1 MKIPMSVQHTLVLK
15 IFKTFTPTYEVG
27 VKISFTDLPIGLRL
41 VLTHAVK
48 GVAFTRFRWFYGL
61 AF

>member
-1 MKIPMSVQHTLVLK
+1 VLK
-15 IFKTFTPTYEVG
+15 IFKTFTPTFTFTPTYEVGVKEVG

>member
-1 MKIPMSVQHTLVLK
+1 MVNYTQYL
-15 IFKTFTPTYEVG
+15 IF
-27 VKISFTDLPIGLRL
+27 VKSYSFPGLPIGLRL